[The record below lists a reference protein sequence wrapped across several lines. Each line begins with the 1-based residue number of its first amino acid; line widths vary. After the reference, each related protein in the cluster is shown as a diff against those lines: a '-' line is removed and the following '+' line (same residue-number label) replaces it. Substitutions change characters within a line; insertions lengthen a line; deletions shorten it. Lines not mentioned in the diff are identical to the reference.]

1 MNPAK
6 GGRKD
11 YFMTLAYVRRFMS
24 ARALSLVFA
33 LTAPLV
39 PAQSSLQLDG
49 RVTDPDKAGVSG
61 AAVTLIARDNRSRAT
76 VTTAG
81 DGNFRFDR
89 VAAGDY
95 LIEVRASGFA
105 KSVKAVSIKSVN
117 ERLRSEEHT
126 SEL

>member
-1 MNPAK
+1 
-6 GGRKD
+6 
-11 YFMTLAYVRRFMS
+11 MTPSSARRFTP
-24 ARALSLVFA
+24 ALYLYLVCA
-33 LTAPLV
+33 LTAPFV

-49 RVTDPDKAGVSG
+49 RVTDQDKAGVSG

-95 LIEVRASGFA
+95 LVEVRAPGFA
-105 KSVKAVSIKSVN
+105 KTVRPVSIKSVN
-117 ERLRSEEHT
+117 ERLEVA
-126 SEL
+126 LDVAALNDGVV